1 VFILLKNKS
10 PMKHLLTTTLLFF
23 SSFLFSQILTVNSSS
38 SVSIASG
45 SSISLGGLEIA
56 PNDTYV
62 INGANAVSRTATA
75 VTAGDN
81 SSVSHVY
88 TTTALLTNFTGT
100 LTFSY
105 LDGEVNNI
113 AESDLVLELQADDD
127 SWTSYS
133 GIVNETNNTISYTFS
148 DAVSFKAVTAS
159 AAGATLTI
167 EDINPAGSS
176 ILVYPNPT
184 ADRIYIQADTNL
196 KAELFDL
203 MGRKV
208 RSTNQSQIDMSTL
221 SRGNYILQVKTQNK
235 TQSFKI
241 IKQ

>member
-1 VFILLKNKS
+1 
-10 PMKHLLTTTLLFF
+10 MKTSITLIGLFV
-23 SSFLFSQILTVNSSS
+23 SSFLFSQILTINSGS

-45 SSISLGGLEIA
+45 SSITLGGLEIA
-56 PNDTYV
+56 PDDTYV
-62 INGANAVSRTATA
+62 INGDNAVSRTATA

-81 SSVSHVY
+81 SSVSRVY
-88 TTTALLTNFTGT
+88 NTTALLTDFTGT
-100 LTFSY
+100 LIFSY
-105 LDGEVNNI
+105 LDGELNNI
-113 AESDLVLELQADDD
+113 TESDLVLELQADDD
-127 SWTSYS
+127 SWTSYE
-133 GIVNETNNTISYTFS
+133 GTVNETDNTITYSFS

-159 AAGATLTI
+159 ASGATLTI
-167 EDINPAGSS
+167 EDINPTTSS
-176 ILVYPNPT
+176 IYVYPNPT
-184 ADRIYIQADTNL
+184 ADRIYIQTDTNS

>member
-1 VFILLKNKS
+1 MKISVLTFFAVFASHCLYS
-10 PMKHLLTTTLLFF
+10 QTLN
-23 SSFLFSQILTVNSSS
+23 INSGS

-45 SSISLGGLEIA
+45 SSINLDGLEIA
-56 PNDTYV
+56 PDDTYV
-62 INGANAVSRTATA
+62 INGANDISRTATA

-81 SSVSHVY
+81 SSVSRVY
-88 TTTALLTNFTGT
+88 TTTAMLTNFTGT

-105 LDGEVNNI
+105 LDGELNNI
-113 AESDLVLELQADDD
+113 AESELVLELQADDD
-127 SWTSYS
+127 SWTSYE
-133 GIVNETNNTISYTFS
+133 GTVNETDNTITYTFS

-159 AAGATLTI
+159 ASGATLTI

-176 ILVYPNPT
+176 IFVYPNPT
-184 ADRIYIQADTNL
+184 ANRIYIKADTNL

-208 RSTNQSQIDMSTL
+208 SSTNQSQIDMSNMPG
-221 SRGNYILQVKTQNK
+221 GNYILKVKTQNT

>member
-1 VFILLKNKS
+1 
-10 PMKHLLTTTLLFF
+10 MKKRIITLLGLFVSPF
-23 SSFLFSQILTVNSSS
+23 IFSQILSVNSGS

-45 SSISLGGLEIA
+45 SSVNLGGLKITPA
-56 PNDTYV
+56 DTYV
-62 INGANAVSRTATA
+62 ISGDNAISRASTPISS
-75 VTAGDN
+75 GSN
-81 SSVSHVY
+81 SSVSRVY
-88 TTTALLTNFTGT
+88 SSTALLSGFTGT
-100 LTFSY
+100 LNFSY
-105 LDGEVNNI
+105 LEGELNGI
-113 AESDLVLELQADDD
+113 EEADLVLELQSDDD
-127 SWTSYS
+127 SWTSYT
-133 GIVNETNNTISYTFS
+133 GTRDETNNTVSYTFN
-148 DAVSFKAVTAS
+148 DPVSFKAVTAS

-184 ADRIYIQADTNL
+184 ADRIYIQADTNS

-208 RSTNQSQIDMSTL
+208 RSTNQSQMDMSTL
-221 SRGNYILQVKTQNK
+221 SSGNYILQVKTQNK

>member
-1 VFILLKNKS
+1 MKTSITLIGLFVS
-10 PMKHLLTTTLLFF
+10 P
-23 SSFLFSQILTVNSSS
+23 FLFSQILTVHTGST
-38 SVSIASG
+38 VSIASG
-45 SSISLGGLEIA
+45 SSITLGGLEIA
-56 PNDTYV
+56 PDDTYI

-81 SSVSHVY
+81 SSVSRVY
-88 TTTALLTNFTGT
+88 NTSALLTDFTGT

-105 LDGEVNNI
+105 LDGELNNI
-113 AESDLVLELQADDD
+113 AESELVLELQADDD

-133 GIVNETNNTISYTFS
+133 GIINETNNTISYTF
-148 DAVSFKAVTAS
+148 DTPVSFKAVTAS
-159 AAGATLTI
+159 ASGATLTI

-184 ADRIYIQADTNL
+184 ADRVYIQTDTNS

-208 RSTNQSQIDMSTL
+208 RSTNQSQIDMSSL